1 MVRAILKKYE
11 SQDVQYHAL
20 RTRQAGQKRFVS
32 VHILVPGDWSVMNGH
47 RLCERIETDIDE
59 QLPAA
64 IVFTHLE
71 ALEDPAS
78 FEDTR
83 LERKLPRSE
92 KSPGSS

>member
-1 MVRAILKKYE
+1 
-11 SQDVQYHAL
+11 
-20 RTRQAGQKRFVS
+20 
-32 VHILVPGDWSVMNGH
+32 MNGH